1 VVLGTKLARGIAGG
15 PGWSV
20 LFTADG
26 RPVWQRGMVTDTL
39 QVRAFTVVLMIVS
52 LHSAGK

>member
-1 VVLGTKLARGIAGG
+1 MVLGTKLARGIAGG